1 MDMKRNKSGMM
12 AGILGMLCFLCIS
25 CALPLLMSRT
35 YDEEKRALVAQ
46 LQEQDGESARRV
58 LNLLLTTSRQEY
70 SGKASE
76 AEVQAMWREALF
88 QNAYVESDWT
98 EMEKAR
104 RWKYFG
110 GWLIICAAFLCGGIF
125 FALRYGKR
133 LEREHLELYR
143 LLERGIPI
151 VRRGIE
157 EDSLGGLA
165 SYERE
170 WEDFIERQ
178 SKGGI
183 GKTGERILELIRLQ
197 YRYGEREQDRK
208 EQMQNFVEN
217 VAHQWKTPLAR
228 MLLSLDMMTGE
239 NWEQKRE
246 NCLEEIQGL
255 HPLVERL
262 LNVARM
268 ESGKVTFHS
277 KPMELKTLLEDAGRK
292 VKDWR
297 RITWVWRTDR
307 EEYMIEGDEVWL
319 EQAFF
324 NLYENAEKQME
335 RLENPSIVTEIR
347 QKDKGVAIQIQDV
360 GEGIDEEH
368 IRDLFCRFYSGGQ
381 GEGASTGIGLHLAH
395 EIIERHQ
402 GHVWAYNGER
412 GAVFEVF
419 LPQFALKRK

>member
-1 MDMKRNKSGMM
+1 MDWKKSGMM

-25 CALPLLMSRT
+25 SALLFHICGIN
-35 YDEEKRALVAQ
+35 DEEKRVLVAE
-46 LQEQDGESARRV
+46 LQQQDEESARKV
-58 LNLLLTTSRQEY
+58 LNLLLEGTSGREY
-70 SGKASE
+70 SGGESGE
-76 AEVQAMWREALF
+76 EVEALWGEALH

-98 EMEKAR
+98 GIEKTR

-110 GWLIICAAFLCGGIF
+110 VWFLICAVFFSVLIF
-125 FALRYGKR
+125 ISARCRKKG
-133 LEREHLELYR
+133 EREDLMLYR
-143 LLERGIPI
+143 LLERGIPM

-157 EDSLGGLA
+157 EDTLEGLA

-170 WEDFIERQ
+170 WEAFIQ
-178 SKGGI
+178 SQPEGRTRR
-183 GKTGERILELIRLQ
+183 TGERILELIRLQ
-197 YRYGEREQDRK
+197 YRYGEREQERK

-228 MLLSLDMMTGE
+228 MTLSLDMMTAE
-239 NWEQKRE
+239 NWQQKRE
-246 NCLEEIQGL
+246 GCLGEIQGL

-262 LNVARM
+262 LNVARI
-268 ESGKVTFHS
+268 ESGRVAFHS

-292 VKDWR
+292 VEDWQ
-297 RITWVWRTDR
+297 RIDWVWRADR

-324 NLYENAEKQME
+324 NLYENAGKQME
-335 RLENPSIVTEIR
+335 ELARPSIVTEIR
-347 QKDKGVAIQIQDV
+347 QKDNGVSIRIQDIGKGV
-360 GEGIDEEH
+360 DEEN
-368 IRDLFCRFYSGGQ
+368 IRNLFRRFYTSGGV
-381 GEGASTGIGLHLAH
+381 GTGIGLHLAH

-412 GAVFEVF
+412 GAVFEIF